1 MDTQSL
7 AMLASQPPADFAT
20 SALPNAPVV
29 AEAIRPER
37 APATKH
43 ARRAVAGALHQLANA
58 VAP

>member
-7 AMLASQPPADFAT
+7 ALIASQPPADFAT

-29 AEAIRPER
+29 AEATRPER
-37 APATKH
+37 APGSKH
-43 ARRAVAGALHQLANA
+43 ARSAVAGALHHLGNA

>member
-7 AMLASQPPADFAT
+7 ALIMSQQPADLAK

-29 AEAIRPER
+29 VEATRPER

-43 ARRAVAGALHQLANA
+43 ARNAVAGALQHLANA

>member
-20 SALPNAPVV
+20 SALPKAPVV

>member
-7 AMLASQPPADFAT
+7 ALIASQPPADFAT

-29 AEAIRPER
+29 TEATWPER
-37 APATKH
+37 APASKH
-43 ARRAVAGALHQLANA
+43 ARSAVAGALYHLANA

>member
-1 MDTQSL
+1 
-7 AMLASQPPADFAT
+7 MLASQPPADFAT
-20 SALPNAPVV
+20 SALPKAPVV

>member
-1 MDTQSL
+1 M
-7 AMLASQPPADFAT
+7 SQQPADLAK

-29 AEAIRPER
+29 VEATRPER

-43 ARRAVAGALHQLANA
+43 ARSAVAGALQHLANA

>member
-7 AMLASQPPADFAT
+7 AMLASQRPADFAT

-29 AEAIRPER
+29 AVATRPER

>member
-7 AMLASQPPADFAT
+7 ALIMSQQPADLAK

-29 AEAIRPER
+29 AEAVRPER

-43 ARRAVAGALHQLANA
+43 ARSAVAVALHNLANA

>member
-7 AMLASQPPADFAT
+7 ALTASQPPADFAT

-29 AEAIRPER
+29 AEATRPER
-37 APATKH
+37 APARKH
-43 ARRAVAGALHQLANA
+43 ARSAVAGALYHLANA

>member
-7 AMLASQPPADFAT
+7 ALIMSQQPADLAK

-29 AEAIRPER
+29 AEATRPER

-43 ARRAVAGALHQLANA
+43 ARRAAAVALHNLANA

>member
-7 AMLASQPPADFAT
+7 AMLASQPPAKLAT
-20 SALPNAPVV
+20 SALPHAPVV

-37 APATKH
+37 PPTTKH
-43 ARRAVAGALHQLANA
+43 ARSAVAVALHRLANA

>member
-1 MDTQSL
+1 
-7 AMLASQPPADFAT
+7 
-20 SALPNAPVV
+20 LPNAPVV

>member
-7 AMLASQPPADFAT
+7 AMLTSQQPADLAT

-29 AEAIRPER
+29 AEVTRPER

-43 ARRAVAGALHQLANA
+43 ARIAVAGALHHLANA

>member
-7 AMLASQPPADFAT
+7 ALTASQPPADFPT

-29 AEAIRPER
+29 AEATRPER
-37 APATKH
+37 APASKH
-43 ARRAVAGALHQLANA
+43 ARSAVAGALYHLANA